1 MLCGHCACLPQAGL
15 KKHKVIEILKLIIK
29 PPSCMELF
37 SESRGVPLCG
47 TLLYSVVKKIRQRWD
62 LRFVIRDLRFEIGG
76 IGELGNWGIGES
88 GNRGIGNR

>member
-1 MLCGHCACLPQAGL
+1 
-15 KKHKVIEILKLIIK
+15 
-29 PPSCMELF
+29 MELF

-76 IGELGNWGIGES
+76 IGELGNRGIGES
-88 GNRGIGNR
+88 VIGNRKSRVHPFTRLSAEVRKDEGGSTRPPFTSR